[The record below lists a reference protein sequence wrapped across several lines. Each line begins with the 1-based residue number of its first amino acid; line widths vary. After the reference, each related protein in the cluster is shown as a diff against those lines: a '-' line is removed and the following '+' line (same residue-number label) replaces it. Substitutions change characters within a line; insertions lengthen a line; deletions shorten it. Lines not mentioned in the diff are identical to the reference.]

1 MWRGRVTSSAP
12 VLYSGAC
19 KCEIQFADKQYLVK
33 NSGHSVCWSQAV
45 SGSSMA
51 GMHSMSCLPA
61 LAEADVTS
69 EEQWL
74 LQDVAA

>member
-1 MWRGRVTSSAP
+1 M
-12 VLYSGAC
+12 SG
-19 KCEIQFADKQYLVK
+19 
-33 NSGHSVCWSQAV
+33 NST
-45 SGSSMA
+45 A